1 MAAVGNITINNG
13 EATPV
18 AKTYNPSVV
27 QSDLVSYQNR
37 SGGIVLGFPEIS
49 IGNRM
54 PSKNANS
61 YKVTARVKI
70 PILEQTSPSTATG
83 IQPAPTLAYTLIGN
97 VELVMPSRCTLAERK
112 DLLAFVKN
120 FMSNAA
126 VTTAVENFEMPY

>member
-13 EATPV
+13 AATPV
-18 AKTYNPSVV
+18 AKTFNPSVV
-27 QSDLVSYQNR
+27 QSDLVSYQDR

-70 PILEQTSPSTATG
+70 PVLEQTSPSTATG

-120 FMSNAA
+120 FLANAA
-126 VTTAVENFEMPY
+126 ITTAVENFEMPY

>member
-13 EATPV
+13 AATPV
-18 AKTYNPSVV
+18 AKTHNPSTV
-27 QSDLVSYQNR
+27 QSDLVSYQDR

-54 PSKNANS
+54 PGKNASS
-61 YKVTARVKI
+61 YKVTARVKV
-70 PILEQTSPSTATG
+70 PVLEQTSPSTATG
-83 IQPAPTLAYTLIGN
+83 IQPAPTLAYTLVGN
-97 VELVMPSRCTLAERK
+97 VELIMPSRCTLSERK

-120 FMSNAA
+120 FLANAV